1 MVNSLVSPYIRSANI
16 WNRILYQ
23 RIAEEIWEKRERILN
38 FHFHFYPSVPHVM
51 SGDVFGLEVERDFS
65 ADSKDVKKLGDGKK

>member
-1 MVNSLVSPYIRSANI
+1 
-16 WNRILYQ
+16 
-23 RIAEEIWEKRERILN
+23 
-38 FHFHFYPSVPHVM
+38 M